1 MVVGVW
7 PIIGHLPLLSK
18 YQPTHHFLGTLA
30 DKYGPV
36 FTIKL
41 VAAKTLVIN
50 NWKSA
55 KECYTTNDIVVSYC
69 PNLVALEHMTYNH
82 AMFSFAPY
90 GPYWREMR
98 KLVTLNFLS
107 NHRLDLLTHLR
118 VSEVETSIKELFNL
132 WSNKKDRNGYLLVE
146 MKKWFHEV
154 AFNVALRMFVG
165 KRYFGENVII
175 EEEEAKRCLKAL
187 RDYMRLISVLTV
199 GDVVPLLRWFDFGGN
214 EKIMKENFK
223 KLDVVASEW
232 LDEHKNKRVDDKSK
246 GDQDFMDVML
256 STIDGTNLH
265 GFDSDSVIK
274 ATTLVCAYVPMIIA
288 CLHG

>member
-1 MVVGVW
+1 MANNW
-7 PIIGHLPLLSK
+7 PPSPPKQISTNSLFSR
-18 YQPTHHFLGTLA
+18 YLG
-30 DKYGPV
+30 
-36 FTIKL
+36 
-41 VAAKTLVIN
+41 AAKTLVIN

-55 KECYTTNDIVVSYC
+55 KECYITNDIVVSYR

-82 AMFSFAPY
+82 AMFGFAPY

-146 MKKWFHEV
+146 TKKWFHEV

-223 KLDVVASEW
+223 KLDVVVSEW

-288 CLHG
+288 CLH